1 MHIDSSSC
9 SRELLASREEQCY
22 TEVPKVPTC
31 TLNNAI
37 HDPKR
42 LVMTADSGSRRSLF
56 FAQSTGAFD
65 SSFLAS
71 RRHFFASRR

>member
-22 TEVPKVPTC
+22 TEVPKVGTC

-42 LVMTADSGSRRSLF
+42 ACDDSGLRFKRITFSLN
-56 FAQSTGAFD
+56 
-65 SSFLAS
+65 
-71 RRHFFASRR
+71 